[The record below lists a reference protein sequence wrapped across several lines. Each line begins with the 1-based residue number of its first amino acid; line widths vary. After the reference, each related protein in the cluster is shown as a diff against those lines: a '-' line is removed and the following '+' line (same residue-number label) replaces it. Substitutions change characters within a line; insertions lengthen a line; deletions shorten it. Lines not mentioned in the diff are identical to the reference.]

1 MHQRKLIRD
10 AAVALLANAGTA
22 AGARVTPT
30 RIDPHKKN
38 ELPALSVYTLSEQTD
53 PDDASTAPRE
63 LWRTL
68 KLEIAGW
75 VAHSTAAPAD
85 DALDALAEQIE
96 AAMDADRYLG
106 NTASDSI
113 LVGTEISILSD
124 GDPLVGVITLT
135 YEVEYR
141 TSPAA
146 PDGLDDFLRAG
157 ATTQVGDATVDNAA
171 NDVIQV
177 RP

>member
-10 AAVALLANAGTA
+10 ATVALLANAGTA

-30 RIDPHKKN
+30 RVDAHKKN

-53 PDDASTAPRE
+53 ADDGSTAPRE

-75 VAHSTAAPAD
+75 VAHSAALPAD

-96 AAMDADRYLG
+96 AVMEEGRYLG
-106 NTASDSI
+106 GTASDSI
-113 LVGTEISILSD
+113 LVSTEVSILSD
-124 GDPLVGVITLT
+124 GDPLLGVITLT
-135 YEVEYR
+135 YEVSYF

-146 PDGLDDFLRAG
+146 PDNLDDFLRAG
-157 ATTQVGDATVDNAA
+157 ATAQVDGAAVDNAA